1 MMVSLKTGMR
11 IVLAVAVAM
20 LTACGGGSESSS
32 NALPLLRVEGRV
44 ATESSEWLA
53 ASVKSR
59 PAGQAPEPARV
70 VLGPLELSKQ
80 AKEHSGGAMLVGMVR
95 DVAAT
100 KTRAQTQQQLH
111 WRKGDG
117 GTQLAAISFT
127 AQEAHGMRLGV
138 LIGALPG
145 SARLRVYTQEKAGTV
160 YQISGQ
166 EVLQIIQRNMDAGD
180 RSEEGQTWWTPDV
193 GSAEVTLE
201 IELPADAPVGALDI
215 AVPRVSHIF
224 VPLELAQVEEVQ
236 AKINESNDCN
246 LDATCYDT
254 YSNQRNAVARM
265 VFNKDGHTYLCT
277 GTLLNDAGGSGTPY
291 FLSADHCI
299 SSQTV
304 ASTLQT
310 DWFYRSPTCNSRT
323 LSSASTRRFGGATL
337 LYASSSTDTSFLKL
351 NEAPP
356 TGAYFAGWDAS
367 SAAGAAGTAVIGLHH
382 PQGDLLKFSM
392 GSVVSQATCTSMG
405 GTQVSCSGVNG
416 NFYRVGW
423 TRGTTE
429 GGSSGSALFGSDGR
443 YVIGTLYAGNAT
455 CGVTTTY
462 DFYGRFDI
470 AYNTALKQWLGTAS
484 ASNRSPIYRFYNATT
499 GAHFF
504 TPSAAE
510 RDVVIQTLP
519 AFAYEGVAFY
529 AYASSGPGQSPVYR
543 FYNTASGAHFYTI
556 SAAERDLVQATLPT
570 YRFEGPAWW
579 AQTAAGSSATGIY
592 RFYKPKANTH
602 FYTINTAERDFII
615 ANNKDYTYE
624 GLVYYAWTGN

>member
-11 IVLAVAVAM
+11 IALAIAVAV
-20 LTACGGGSESSS
+20 LTACGGESSS

-44 ATESSEWLA
+44 AAESSDWLT

-59 PAGQAPEPARV
+59 PAGQAPTPARV
-70 VLGPLELSKQ
+70 VLGPLERSKQ
-80 AKEHSGGAMLVGMVR
+80 TSEHVGGPMLVGIAR
-95 DVAAT
+95 DVT
-100 KTRAQTQQQLH
+100 VTQTRAQMQQQLH
-111 WRKGDG
+111 WHESEG

-127 AQEAHGMRLGV
+127 AQDAYGMRLGV

-145 SARLRVYTQEKAGTV
+145 SAMLRVYTQEKAGSV
-160 YQISGQ
+160 FQISGH
-166 EVLQIIQRNMDAGD
+166 EVLQIVQRNLDAGD
-180 RSEEGQTWWTPDV
+180 RSEEGRTWWTPDV

-201 IELPADAPVGALDI
+201 IEVPADVPTAALDI

-224 VPLELAQVEEVQ
+224 VPLELAQVEDVQ

-265 VFNKDGHTYLCT
+265 VFNKDGYTYLCT
-277 GTLLNDAGGSGTPY
+277 GTLMNDAVGSGTPY
-291 FLSADHCI
+291 FLSAEHCI
-299 SSQTV
+299 ASQTV

-323 LSSASTRRFGGATL
+323 LSSASTRRYSGATL

-356 TGAYFAGWDAS
+356 AGAYFAGWDAS
-367 SAAGAAGTAVIGLHH
+367 SAAGMAGAAVMGLHH

-392 GSVVSQATCTSMG
+392 GSVISPANCVSMG
-405 GTQVSCSGVNG
+405 GSQVSCGGVSG

-423 TRGTTE
+423 TKGTTE

-443 YVIGTLYAGNAT
+443 YVIGTLYAGNAA
-455 CGVTTTY
+455 CGIATTY
-462 DFYGRFDI
+462 DYYGRFDVV
-470 AYNTALKQWLGTAS
+470 YNAALKQWLGAAS
-484 ASNRSPIYRFYNATT
+484 TSSRSPVYRFYNATT

-504 TPSAAE
+504 TPSVAE
-510 RDVVIQTLP
+510 RDAVIQSLP

-529 AYASSGPGQSPVYR
+529 AYASAVAGQSPVYR

-556 SAAERDLVQATLPT
+556 SAAERDYVQATQPT
-570 YRFEGPAWW
+570 YKYEGSAWW
-579 AQTAAGSSATGIY
+579 AQTEAGNNGAGIY

-602 FYTINTAERDFII
+602 FYTINQGERDFII
-615 ANNKDYTYE
+615 ANNRDYMYE

>member
-11 IVLAVAVAM
+11 MALAVAVAV
-20 LTACGGGSESSS
+20 LAACGGGGESSS

-44 ATESSEWLA
+44 AADSSEWLT

-59 PAGQAPEPARV
+59 PAGQAPTPARV
-70 VLGPLELSKQ
+70 VLGPLEQSKQ
-80 AKEHSGGAMLVGMVR
+80 TSERAGGPMLVGIAR
-95 DVAAT
+95 DVTAT

-111 WRKGDG
+111 WRKSES

-127 AQEAHGMRLGV
+127 AQDAHGVRLGV

-145 SARLRVYTQEKAGTV
+145 SAMLRVYAQEKAGTV
-160 YQISGQ
+160 FQISGQ
-166 EVLQIIQRNMDAGD
+166 EVLQIVQRNLDAGD
-180 RSEEGQTWWTPDV
+180 RSEEGRTWWTPDV
-193 GSAEVTLE
+193 GSSEVTLE
-201 IELPADAPVGALDI
+201 IELPADVPAGALDI

-224 VPLELAQVEEVQ
+224 VPLELAQVPEVQ
-236 AKINESNDCN
+236 TKINESNDCN

-254 YSNQRNAVARM
+254 YANQRNAVARM
-265 VFNKDGHTYLCT
+265 VFNKGGYTYLCT
-277 GTLLNDAGGSGTPY
+277 GTLMNDAGGSGTPY

-323 LSSASTRRFGGATL
+323 LSNASTRRYGGATL
-337 LYASSSTDTSFLKL
+337 LYSSSSTDTSFLKL
-351 NEAPP
+351 NDTPP
-356 TGAYFAGWDAS
+356 AGAYFAGWDAS
-367 SAAGAAGTAVIGLHH
+367 SAAGNAGNAVIGLHH

-392 GSVVSQATCTSMG
+392 GSVISQASCTSMG
-405 GTQVSCSGVNG
+405 GTQVSCSGVSG

-423 TRGTTE
+423 TKGTTE
-429 GGSSGSALFGSDGR
+429 GGSSGSAIFGSDGR
-443 YVIGTLYAGNAT
+443 YVIGTLYAGNAA
-455 CGVTTTY
+455 CGNTATY
-462 DFYGRFDI
+462 DFYGRFDV
-470 AYNTALKQWLGTAS
+470 AYNAALKQWLGTVNTS
-484 ASNRSPIYRFYNATT
+484 SRSPVYRFYNATT

-504 TPSAAE
+504 TPSVAE
-510 RDVVIQTLP
+510 RDAVIQSLP

-529 AYASSGPGQSPVYR
+529 AYASVTAGQSPVYR

-556 SAAERDLVQATLPT
+556 SSAERDYVQATLPT
-570 YRFEGPAWW
+570 YNYEGPAWW
-579 AQTAAGSSATGIY
+579 AQTLAGNNATGIY

-602 FYTINTAERDFII
+602 FYTINQAERDFII

-624 GLVYYAWTGN
+624 GLVYYAWTAN

>member
-11 IVLAVAVAM
+11 MALATAVAV

-32 NALPLLRVEGRV
+32 SALPLLRVEGRV

-53 ASVKSR
+53 TSVKSR

-70 VLGPLELSKQ
+70 VLGPLEQSKQ
-80 AKEHSGGAMLVGMVR
+80 AKEHSGGPMLVGMAR
-95 DVAAT
+95 NVAAT
-100 KTRAQTQQQLH
+100 KTRAQTHQQLH

-160 YQISGQ
+160 FQISGQ
-166 EVLQIIQRNMDAGD
+166 EVLQIIQRNIDAGD
-180 RSEEGQTWWTPDV
+180 RSEEGRTWWTPDV

-201 IELPADAPVGALDI
+201 IELPADVPAGALDI
-215 AVPRVSHIF
+215 AIPRVSHIF
-224 VPLELAQVEEVQ
+224 VPLELAQVEDVQ

-265 VFNKDGHTYLCT
+265 VFNKEGYTYLCT
-277 GTLLNDAGGSGTPY
+277 GTLMNDAGDSGTPY

-323 LSSASTRRFGGATL
+323 LSSASTRRYSGAML
-337 LYASSSTDTSFLKL
+337 LYASSSTDTSFMKL
-351 NEAPP
+351 NDAPP
-356 TGAYFAGWDAS
+356 AGAYFAGWDAS
-367 SAAGAAGTAVIGLHH
+367 SAAGAAGTPVIGLHH

-392 GSVVSQATCTSMG
+392 GNVISQAICTSMG
-405 GTQVSCSGVNG
+405 GSQVSCSGVSG

-423 TRGTTE
+423 TKGTTE

-443 YVIGTLYAGNAT
+443 SVIGTLYAGNAT
-455 CGVTTTY
+455 CGMATTY
-462 DFYGRFDI
+462 DFYGRFDV
-470 AYNTALKQWLGTAS
+470 AYNTALKQWLGAS
-484 ASNRSPIYRFYNATT
+484 GATSRIPVYRFYNATT

-504 TPSAAE
+504 TSSAAE
-510 RDVVIQTLP
+510 RDFVMQTYP
-519 AFAYEGVAFY
+519 QFVYESVAFY
-529 AYASSGPGQSPVYR
+529 AYAQPTAGQESVYR
-543 FYNTASGAHFYTI
+543 FFNTSNGAHFYTINQAESDYVRMAYPVFKYEGPIWYAQAVAGNGATPIYRFFKPSTGTHFYTI
-556 SAAERDLVQATLPT
+556 SAAERDFV
-570 YRFEGPAWW
+570 
-579 AQTAAGSSATGIY
+579 
-592 RFYKPKANTH
+592 
-602 FYTINTAERDFII
+602 I
-615 ANNKDYTYE
+615 ANYKDFQYE
-624 GLVYYAWTGN
+624 SIAYYAWTGN